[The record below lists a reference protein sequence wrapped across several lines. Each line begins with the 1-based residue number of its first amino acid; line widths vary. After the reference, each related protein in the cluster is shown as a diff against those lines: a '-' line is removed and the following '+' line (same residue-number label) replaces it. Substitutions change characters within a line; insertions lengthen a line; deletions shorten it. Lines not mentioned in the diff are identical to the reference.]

1 MAQFTNQAQLSYN
14 NSVTS
19 SNIAVGEIIEVL
31 SVTKTAVID
40 TYSQN
45 DNITY
50 IISIINSGSVPISGL
65 TITDN
70 LGSYISENNLTL
82 IPLTY
87 VDGSVRY
94 YVGGVLQPVPT
105 VTSSQPLII
114 SGINVPAGG
123 NAIII
128 YEASANNFAPLS
140 SNSNITN
147 EAVISGNNLT
157 PITATETV
165 SVLNTANL
173 GITKSISPVPVTE
186 NGQLTYTFYIQNT
199 GNTAADASANV
210 VVTDTFDPIL
220 TNLSVALDG
229 TALPA
234 TAYSYDEATGEF
246 ATSPGAITVPAATYT
261 QDPTDGRI
269 LINPGITTLVVTG
282 TV

>member
-31 SVTKTAVID
+31 SATKTAVID

-50 IISIINSGSVPISGL
+50 IISIINSGTVPLSGL

-70 LGSYISENNLTL
+70 LGSYVFNNNLTL
-82 IPLTY
+82 VPLTY
-87 VDGSVRY
+87 VENSVRY
-94 YVGGVLQPVPT
+94 YVGGILQPAPT
-105 VTSSQPLII
+105 SQGGPPLTI

-128 YEASANNFAPLS
+128 YEVSTNNFAPLA

-147 EAVISGNNLT
+147 EAIISGNNVT
-157 PITATETV
+157 PITVTETV
-165 SVLNTANL
+165 TGLNAANL

-199 GNTAADASANV
+199 GNTAADEQSNV
-210 VVTDTFDPIL
+210 IVTDTFDPIL
-220 TNLSVALDG
+220 TNLSVTLNG
-229 TALPA
+229 VVLPA
-234 TAYSYDEATGEF
+234 TAYSYDETTGVF
-246 ATSPGAITVPAATYT
+246 ATTSGAITVPAATYT